1 MDTDTEHLRI
11 VLEEHCVHELWQ
23 VRISAYE
30 EATKLFRQWNGNDP
44 NWEKVSQFGSC

>member
-11 VLEEHCVHELWQ
+11 VLEEHCVHKLWQ

-30 EATKLFRQWNGNDP
+30 EATKLFRQWNGTDP